1 MADGRHTTEA
11 KAAKESAK
19 ARAAQEAREAEA
31 RARLLA
37 RLPQLPD
44 DDLQTLSMN
53 AERLEQN
60 GTAGQKAQAA
70 AMLPAIRAALAERA
84 AAKPPVKPRA
94 ARKPAAAAV
103 AAG

>member
-19 ARAAQEAREAEA
+19 ARAAQEAKEADA

-44 DDLQTLSMN
+44 DDLRTLSVN
-53 AERLEQN
+53 AERLEQS
-60 GTAGQKAQAA
+60 GTAGQKAQAM

-84 AAKPPVKPRA
+84 AARPPVKPRA
-94 ARKPAAAAV
+94 TRKVAV
-103 AAG
+103 AAPVEG